1 MSLCLDQL
9 YGMQSVNQSSLA
21 QTAQTFFQNPYNL
34 NIEENGENSNSLYEL
49 AILGETE
56 GKGGHFSILPEKN
69 YCPERM
75 VKKTKEQRYQS
86 GKGNI

>member
-1 MSLCLDQL
+1 MVCS
-9 YGMQSVNQSSLA
+9 QSTKAALLKLLRH
-21 QTAQTFFQNPYNL
+21 FFQNPYNL

>member
-1 MSLCLDQL
+1 
-9 YGMQSVNQSSLA
+9 MQSVNQSSLA
-21 QTAQTFFQNPYNL
+21 QTAQTFFSKSIQLEYRGK
-34 NIEENGENSNSLYEL
+34 GENSNSLYEL